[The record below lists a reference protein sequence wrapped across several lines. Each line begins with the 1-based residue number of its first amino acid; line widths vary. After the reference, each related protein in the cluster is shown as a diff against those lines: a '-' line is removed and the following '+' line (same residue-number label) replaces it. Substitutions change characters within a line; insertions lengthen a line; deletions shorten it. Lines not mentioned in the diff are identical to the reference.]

1 MSVEFTGIELKDPVL
16 LASGILGS
24 TGASLNR
31 AFRAGAG
38 GVVTKSIGSRQREGH
53 PGPNVFVDD
62 SEEYALNA
70 VGLSNPSEAFTDEV
84 EKVDGPTVVSVF
96 GGTAE
101 EFADVARTFEPYAD
115 AFELNVSCPH
125 AEGYGVDIG
134 AVPELTRGVTEA
146 VVGAVDVPIWVKLTP
161 NVADITAIGEA
172 AQEGGA
178 SAVVATNT
186 LSAMAVD
193 VESGRPILGNV
204 HGGMSGSALKPVAV
218 RCVYDLYDALD
229 VPVVGVGG
237 VSSAEDAVEYMLAGA
252 SAVEVGTAVWEGID
266 VLGEIAEGIED
277 YKERKNLT
285 HDELVGRAHELAP
298 KDEDDREADDR
309 RGDET

>member
-1 MSVEFTGIELKDPVL
+1 MSVDVSGVEFDEPVL

-31 AFRAGAG
+31 ALRAGAG
-38 GVVTKSIGSRQREGH
+38 GVVTKSVGPRERTGH

-70 VGLSNPSEAFTDEV
+70 VGLSNPSDGFTDEV
-84 EKVDGPTVVSVF
+84 EMVDGPTVVSIF
-96 GGTAE
+96 GGTAD
-101 EFADVARTFEPYAD
+101 EFADLARTFAPYAD
-115 AFELNVSCPH
+115 GFELNVSCPH

-134 AVPELTRGVTEA
+134 ADPELTRKVTAAVNDAADVPVWVKMTPDVTDVTE
-146 VVGAVDVPIWVKLTP
+146 
-161 NVADITAIGEA
+161 IGVA

-178 SAVVATNT
+178 DAVVATNT
-186 LSAMAVD
+186 LSALAID

-204 HGGMSGSALKPVAV
+204 HGGMSGSALKPVAL
-218 RCVYDLYDALD
+218 RCVYDLYEALD

-252 SAVEVGTAVWEGID
+252 RAVEVGTAVWEGID
-266 VLGEIAEGIED
+266 VLGEIADGVEA
-277 YKERKNLT
+277 YKERKGLS

-298 KDEDDREADDR
+298 MEKDADEE
-309 RGDET
+309 GGA

>member
-1 MSVEFTGIELKDPVL
+1 MSVEVSGVEFEQPVL

-31 AFRAGAG
+31 ALRSGAG
-38 GVVTKSIGSRQREGH
+38 GVVTKSVGPHERTGH

-62 SEEYALNA
+62 SDEYALNA
-70 VGLSNPSEAFTDEV
+70 VGLSNPSTAFADEV
-84 EKVDGPTVVSVF
+84 EKVEGPTVVSVF
-96 GGTAE
+96 GGTAD
-101 EFADVARTFEPYAD
+101 EFAEVARNFEPYAD

-134 AVPELTRGVTEA
+134 ADPDLTQDVTAA
-146 VVGAVDVPIWVKLTP
+146 VADAVDRPVWVKMTP
-161 NVADITAIGEA
+161 DVTDVTRIGVA

-178 SAVVATNT
+178 DAVVATNT
-186 LSAMAVD
+186 LSALAID

-218 RCVYDLYDALD
+218 RCVYDLYEALD
-229 VPVVGVGG
+229 IPIVGVGG

-252 SAVEVGTAVWEGID
+252 RAVEVGTAVRDAVG
-266 VLGEIAEGIED
+266 VLGEIAQGVEE
-277 YKERKNLT
+277 YKRRKSLS

-298 KDEDDREADDR
+298 EGGE
-309 RGDET
+309 E

>member
-1 MSVEFTGIELKDPVL
+1 MQVELSGVELTNPVL

-24 TGASLNR
+24 TGASLER
-31 AFRAGAG
+31 ALRKGAG
-38 GVVTKSIGSRQREGH
+38 GVVTKSVGPREREGH

-62 SEEYALNA
+62 SGEYALNA
-70 VGLSNPSEAFTDEV
+70 VGLSNASDAFTEEV
-84 EKVDGPTVVSVF
+84 SKFDGTTVVSVF

-101 EFADVARTFEPYAD
+101 EFADVASTFEPYAD

-125 AEGYGVDIG
+125 AEGYGVAIG
-134 AVPELTRGVTEA
+134 ADSDLTRGVTEA
-146 VVGAVDVPIWVKLTP
+146 VVEAVDVPVWVKMTP
-161 NVADITAIGEA
+161 DVADVTEIGVA

-186 LSAMAVD
+186 LSAMAID

-237 VSSAEDAVEYMLAGA
+237 VSSADDAVEYMLAGA
-252 SAVEVGTAVWEGID
+252 SAVEVGTAVWDDGVEL
-266 VLGEIAEGIED
+266 LGEIAESIEE
-277 YKERKNLT
+277 YKERKDLT
-285 HDELVGRAHELAP
+285 HEELVGRAHELAA
-298 KDEDDREADDR
+298 KESEGAEGKGGTDA
-309 RGDET
+309 